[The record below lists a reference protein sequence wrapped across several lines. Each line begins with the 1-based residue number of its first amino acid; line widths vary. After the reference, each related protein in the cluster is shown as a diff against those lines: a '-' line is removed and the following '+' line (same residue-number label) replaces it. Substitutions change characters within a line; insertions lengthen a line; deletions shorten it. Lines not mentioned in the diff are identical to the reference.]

1 MSLKSTHASS
11 LNLTAFFFFDKDIK
25 VNDYLDYDSIKQ
37 YIKQLEMRFFFL
49 KKACLNL
56 NFHWGISICIS
67 FRNVNLKLHF

>member
-37 YIKQLEMRFFFL
+37 YIKQLEMRFFFF
-49 KKACLNL
+49 KKSLSKPQL
-56 NFHWGISICIS
+56 PLG
-67 FRNVNLKLHF
+67 HFNMYIFQKC